1 MHTYYNFLLKNLFI
15 ELVNLIVIVAL
26 IFFLTENFVDILT
39 MVYSILFTLTRLITI
54 FSLLRINDYNYEYIS
69 IFYRIF
75 NFISISLNLTYI
87 FLESIKLYFELNY
100 AYVVLLA
107 IVFLST
113 IGCFI
118 QHKIF
123 DSWISYKTQILIN

>member
-1 MHTYYNFLLKNLFI
+1 MHTYYNFLLKSLFI

-39 MVYSILFTLTRLITI
+39 MVYSVLFTLTRLITI
-54 FSLLRINDYNYEYIS
+54 FSLLKINDYNYEYIS

-100 AYVVLLA
+100 AYIVLLS
-107 IVFLST
+107 IVLLST
-113 IGCFI
+113 IGSFI
-118 QHKIF
+118 QHK
-123 DSWISYKTQILIN
+123 